1 MIRTAIVCFVLL
13 ICLAHTAPSS
23 GAEISPP
30 ETGLEFEIGQDFTL
44 KSFDAMSIAWKRRS
58 SEHRGWRLGLDLSGR
73 ILNRDDRN
81 AYSSS
86 SRTSS
91 GDDDSYGAR
100 LELQK
105 LFYRTPRRDV
115 AGYWGLGPSLS
126 YGERNDTQI
135 NVLDDDSYEY
145 KNMSHY
151 WTAGLGL
158 SMGVEWRVLDQLSVG
173 AEYSAYLNYRHWEYT
188 QTRTEDSET
197 YFSKRTEDGFI
208 FGDVGAAMNVTVFF

>member
-13 ICLAHTAPSS
+13 IGLAHTAPAS

-30 ETGLEFEIGQDFTL
+30 ETGLEFEIGRDFTL
-44 KSFDAMSIAWKRRS
+44 DSFDAMSIAWKKRS
-58 SEHRGWRLGLDLSGR
+58 SENRGWRLGLEMSGR
-73 ILNRDDRN
+73 IMNRNSMDT
-81 AYSSS
+81 YPSS

-91 GDDDSYGAR
+91 GDDDNYGAR

-115 AGYWGLGPSLS
+115 AGYWGLGPSLA
-126 YGERNDTQI
+126 YGEQNETQI
-135 NVLDDDSYEY
+135 NVQDDATYEY
-145 KNMSHY
+145 KNMSHN

-158 SMGVEWRVLDQLSVG
+158 SVGVDWRVLDQLSVG

-197 YFSKRTEDGFI
+197 YSSKRTEDGFT
-208 FGDVGAAMNVTVFF
+208 FGDAGAAMNVTVFF